1 MQGCI
6 TKRTPP
12 LSHTVVRYPK
22 AKLYHSN
29 PREHKLPGTTE
40 GASPVVAVAENVVF
54 LKGGGVGR
62 SLTRLK
68 TTSAVSTTACPQQLT
83 LLT

>member
-12 LSHTVVRYPK
+12 LSHTVARYPK

-40 GASPVVAVAENVVF
+40 GPLELLLLMLSFGRERGGNAPGFDSGQQHSPSAQQRV
-54 LKGGGVGR
+54 R
-62 SLTRLK
+62 SN
-68 TTSAVSTTACPQQLT
+68 
-83 LLT
+83 